1 MKTKTE
7 LLAGQALDTIV
18 PYTWTKLDYE
28 QIHELLAYHAEL
40 IVKECAKAYHTTRS
54 IDTPIEQHFR
64 NHLGIK

>member
-1 MKTKTE
+1 MKTKAE

-40 IVKECAKAYHTTRS
+40 IIFECTKIAVFKGDKETAVAIKENFGVK
-54 IDTPIEQHFR
+54 
-64 NHLGIK
+64 